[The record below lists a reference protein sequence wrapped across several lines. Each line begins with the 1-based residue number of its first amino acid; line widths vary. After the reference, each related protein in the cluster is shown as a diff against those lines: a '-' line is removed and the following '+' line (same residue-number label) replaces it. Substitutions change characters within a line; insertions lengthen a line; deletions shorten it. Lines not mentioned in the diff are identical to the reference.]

1 MAAPTPA
8 PVLTPTARPASDSAA
23 APAHAEASGQA
34 VVAVPASA
42 SAAIPAPLTGRR
54 ALITGGAS
62 GIGAAIA
69 RRLAAD
75 GAAVVVADLQGEAAI
90 SLAQSIG
97 GTGLQLDVT
106 DFDGVQAAVR
116 EHGPFQ
122 ILVNSAGIDQHAF
135 FTLTSP
141 ADWRRLLAVNLE
153 SVLNTTHA
161 VLDAM
166 QAGGY
171 GRVVNIASEA
181 GRLGSRG
188 GSVYAAA
195 KGGVIAFTRSIARE
209 NGRKGIT
216 ANVVAPG
223 PIDTPLLR
231 QAVQHGGD
239 RMMAA
244 MTGTTLVGRLG
255 TPEEVAA
262 AVAFL
267 VSEGASYVTGE
278 VLGVSGGMGCGA

>member
-1 MAAPTPA
+1 MA
-8 PVLTPTARPASDSAA
+8 PASSSLA
-23 APAHAEASGQA
+23 
-34 VVAVPASA
+34 
-42 SAAIPAPLTGRR
+42 GRR
-54 ALITGGAS
+54 ALVTGGAS
-62 GIGAAIA
+62 GIGAAVA

-75 GAAVVVADLQGEAAI
+75 GAVVLIADVQGEAAAR
-90 SLAQSIG
+90 LGAEIG
-97 GTGLQLDVT
+97 GAGVALDVA
-106 DFDGVQAAVR
+106 DFDAVAAAVR
-116 EHGPFQ
+116 EHGPFD
-122 ILVNSAGIDQHAF
+122 ILVNSAGVDQHAF
-135 FTLTSP
+135 FTHSAP

-161 VLDAM
+161 VLGGM
-166 QAGGY
+166 QTAGY
-171 GRVVNIASEA
+171 GRIVNIASEA

-209 NGRKGIT
+209 NGRLGIT

-231 QAVQHGGD
+231 QAVARAGD
-239 RMMAA
+239 RMMSA
-244 MTGTTLVGRLG
+244 MTGVTLAGRLG
-255 TPEEVAA
+255 TPDEVAA

-267 VSEGASYVTGE
+267 ASGAAGYITGE